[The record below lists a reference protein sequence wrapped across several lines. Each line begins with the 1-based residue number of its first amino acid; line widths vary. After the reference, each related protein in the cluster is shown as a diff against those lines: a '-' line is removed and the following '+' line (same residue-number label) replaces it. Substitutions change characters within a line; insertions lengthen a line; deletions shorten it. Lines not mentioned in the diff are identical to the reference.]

1 MELGLGQQV
10 VLPHGDHA
18 PVWPG
23 ARHLGDVRDSSEVS
37 AARQLLQLRSA
48 LISNTAAVPPAG
60 AAADRGEAAVPPPG
74 GAVGAGA
81 EAAAAARGG
90 AEPGPGPEAGG
101 GQAEGEA
108 GLGGQCGQRADLL
121 PSLPGQRGHA
131 S

>member
-23 ARHLGDVRDSSEVS
+23 ARQLGDVRDSSEVS
-37 AARQLLQLRSA
+37 AARQLLQLRSV
-48 LISNTAAVPPAG
+48 LISNAAAVPPAG

-90 AEPGPGPEAGG
+90 AEPGPGPK
-101 GQAEGEA
+101 AEGEA

-121 PSLPGQRGHA
+121 PGLPGQRGHA
-131 S
+131 G